1 MRITQNMMS
10 GAVLNDLENAANQL
24 NLTQERISSGKQI
37 QQPSDDPFGTS
48 MALQYSGDLAQNTQY
63 QSNVNDAQG
72 WQSTVDTALTNVND
86 IVLRARDLVV
96 QGASDTSG
104 PSARSDIASEI
115 DQLIDSLKTEAN
127 TQYSGRYVFAGTQTL
142 TQPYQVGSSNDS
154 YAGNTGTVTREIGQ
168 GVQIAVNV
176 PGSTIFGDG
185 TTGLIATLRQI
196 SSDLRSNNS
205 TALQNGDLTALD
217 GASTL
222 VSSQQATVGALSNRL
237 DSATSRLQQLQQAT
251 TQQLSNVQDADMAQT
266 MIDFSTQQAVYQAA
280 LKSGAQIIQ
289 PSLMDFLAVG

>member
-10 GAVLNDLENAANQL
+10 TSVLNDLENAANQL
-24 NLTQERISSGKQI
+24 NRTQERISSGKQI
-37 QQPSDDPFGTS
+37 QEPSDNPFGTS
-48 MALQYSGDLAQNTQY
+48 QALQYSGDLAQNTQY

-72 WQSTVDTALTNVND
+72 WQNTVDTALTNVND

-104 PSARSDIASEI
+104 PAARSDIASEI
-115 DQLIDSLKTEAN
+115 DQLIDSLKTEGN
-127 TQYSGRYVFAGTQTL
+127 TQYSGRYVFSGSQTL
-142 TQPYQVGSSNDS
+142 TQPYQVGSANDS
-154 YAGNTGTVTREIGQ
+154 YAGNTGTITREIGQ
-168 GVQIAVNV
+168 GVQIAVNI
-176 PGSTIFGDG
+176 PGSTVFGDG
-185 TTGLIATLRQI
+185 TSGLIATLRQI
-196 SSDLRSNNS
+196 STDLRANNG

-217 GASTL
+217 TATDTISA
-222 VSSQQATVGALSNRL
+222 QQATVGAMSNRL
-237 DSATSRLQQLQQAT
+237 TSATSRLQQLQQAT

-266 MIDFSTQQAVYQAA
+266 MIDFSTQTAVYQAA

>member
-10 GAVLNDLENAANQL
+10 STVLNDLENAANQL

-37 QQPSDDPFGTS
+37 QQPSDDPFGTGQ
-48 MALQYSGDLAQNTQY
+48 ALQYSGDLAQNQQY
-63 QSNVNDAQG
+63 QSNVSDAQG
-72 WQSTVDTALTNVND
+72 WESTVDTALSNVND

-104 PSARSDIASEI
+104 ASSRSDIASEI

-127 TQYSGRYVFAGTQTL
+127 TQYSGRYVFSGTQTL
-142 TQPYQVGSSNDS
+142 TQPYQVGSTNDA

-168 GVQIAVNV
+168 GVQVGVNI

-196 SSDLRSNNS
+196 SSDLRSNNG

-217 GASTL
+217 AASTTI
-222 VSSQQATVGALSNRL
+222 SSQQATVGALSNRL
-237 DSATSRLQQLQQAT
+237 DTATSRLQQLQQAT

>member
-10 GAVLNDLENAANQL
+10 GSVLNDLENAANQL
-24 NLTQERISSGKQI
+24 NLTQQRISSGKQI

-72 WQSTVDTALTNVND
+72 WQSTVDTALGNVND

-104 PSARSDIASEI
+104 PSARSDIAGEI

-168 GVQIAVNV
+168 GVQIAVNT
-176 PGSTIFGDG
+176 PGSTIFGNG
-185 TTGLIATLRQI
+185 SSGLIATLRQI
-196 SSDLRSNNS
+196 STDLRANNG

-217 GASTL
+217 NASTT

-266 MIDFSTQQAVYQAA
+266 LIQFSTQQAVYQAA

>member
-10 GAVLNDLENAANQL
+10 TSVLNDLENAANQL
-24 NLTQERISSGKQI
+24 NLTQQRISSGKQI
-37 QQPSDDPFGTS
+37 QEPSDNPFGTS
-48 MALQYSGDLAQNTQY
+48 QALQYDGDLAQNTQY

-115 DQLIDSLKTEAN
+115 DQLVDSLKAEGN
-127 TQYSGRYVFAGTQTL
+127 TQYSGRYVFSGTQTL
-142 TQPYQVGSSNDS
+142 TQPYQVGSTNDS
-154 YAGNTGTVTREIGQ
+154 YAGNAGTITREIGQ
-168 GVQIAVNV
+168 GVQVAVNV

-196 SSDLRSNNS
+196 STDLRANNGS
-205 TALQNGDLTALD
+205 ALQNGDLTALD
-217 GASTL
+217 NAGTAISA
-222 VSSQQATVGALSNRL
+222 QQATVGAMSNRL
-237 DSATSRLQQLQQAT
+237 TSATSRLQQLQQAT

-266 MIDFSTQQAVYQAA
+266 MIDFSTQTAVYQAA

>member
-10 GAVLNDLENAANQL
+10 TSVLNDLENAANQL
-24 NLTQERISSGKQI
+24 NLTQQRISSGKQI
-37 QQPSDDPFGTS
+37 QEPSDNPFGTS
-48 MALQYSGDLAQNTQY
+48 QALQYDGDLAQNTQY

-115 DQLIDSLKTEAN
+115 DQLVDSLKAEGN
-127 TQYSGRYVFAGTQTL
+127 TQYSGRYVFSGTQTL
-142 TQPYQVGSSNDS
+142 TQPYQVGSTNDT
-154 YAGNTGTVTREIGQ
+154 YAGNTGTITREIGQ

-196 SSDLRSNNS
+196 STDLRANNGS
-205 TALQNGDLTALD
+205 ALQNGDLTALD
-217 GASTL
+217 TAGTAISA
-222 VSSQQATVGALSNRL
+222 QQATVGAMSNRL
-237 DSATSRLQQLQQAT
+237 TSATSRLQQLQQAT

-266 MIDFSTQQAVYQAA
+266 MIDFSTQTAVYQAA

>member
-1 MRITQNMMS
+1 MMS
-10 GAVLNDLENAANQL
+10 SSVLNDLENAANQL
-24 NLTQERISSGKQI
+24 NVTQERISSGKQI

-48 MALQYSGDLAQNTQY
+48 QALQYSGDLAQNQQY

-72 WQSTVDTALTNVND
+72 WESTVDTALGNVND

-104 PSARSDIASEI
+104 SSARSDIASEI
-115 DQLIDSLKTEAN
+115 DQLIDSLKAEGN
-127 TQYSGRYVFAGTQTL
+127 TQYSGRYVFSGTQTL
-142 TQPYQVGSSNDS
+142 TQPYQVGSTNDS

-168 GVQIAVNV
+168 GVQVAVNT
-176 PGSTIFGDG
+176 PGSAIFGDG

-196 SSDLRSNNS
+196 STDLRANNG

-217 GASTL
+217 AASTSI
-222 VSSQQATVGALSNRL
+222 SSQQATVGALSNRL
-237 DSATSRLQQLQQAT
+237 TSATSRLQQLQQAT
-251 TQQLSNVQDADMAQT
+251 TQQLSNVQDADIAQT

>member
-1 MRITQNMMS
+1 MMS
-10 GAVLNDLENAANQL
+10 TSVLNDLENAANQL
-24 NLTQERISSGKQI
+24 NLTQQRISSGKQI

-48 MALQYSGDLAQNTQY
+48 MALQYSGDLAQNQQY
-63 QSNVNDAQG
+63 QSNVSDAQG
-72 WQSTVDTALTNVND
+72 WQNTVDTALGNVND

-127 TQYSGRYVFAGTQTL
+127 TQYSGRYVFSGTQTL
-142 TQPYQVGSSNDS
+142 TQPYQVGSSNDA
-154 YAGNTGTVTREIGQ
+154 YAGNTGTITREIGQ
-168 GVQIAVNV
+168 GVQVAVNV

-196 SSDLRSNNS
+196 STDLRANNG

-217 GASTL
+217 SAETT
-222 VSSQQATVGALSNRL
+222 VTAQQATVGALSNRL
-237 DSATSRLQQLQQAT
+237 DTATSRLQQLQQAT

-266 MIDFSTQQAVYQAA
+266 MIDFSTQQALYQAA

>member
-1 MRITQNMMS
+1 MMS
-10 GAVLNDLENAANQL
+10 SSVLNDLENAANQL
-24 NLTQERISSGKQI
+24 NLTQQRISSGKQI

-48 MALQYSGDLAQNTQY
+48 MALQYSGDLAQNQQY
-63 QSNVNDAQG
+63 QSNVSDAQG
-72 WQSTVDTALTNVND
+72 WQSTVDTALGNVND
-86 IVLRARDLVV
+86 IVLRARDLIV

-127 TQYSGRYVFAGTQTL
+127 TQYSGRYVFSGTQTL

-154 YAGNTGTVTREIGQ
+154 YAGNTGTITREIGQ
-168 GVQIAVNV
+168 GVQVAVNV

-196 SSDLRSNNS
+196 STDLRANNGA
-205 TALQNGDLTALD
+205 ALQNGDLTALD
-217 GASTL
+217 AAETT
-222 VSSQQATVGALSNRL
+222 VTSQQATVGALSNRL
-237 DSATSRLQQLQQAT
+237 DTATSRLQQLQQAT

>member
-1 MRITQNMMS
+1 MMS
-10 GAVLNDLENAANQL
+10 TSVLNDLENAANQL
-24 NLTQERISSGKQI
+24 NLTQQRISSGKQI
-37 QQPSDDPFGTS
+37 QEPSDNPFGTS
-48 MALQYSGDLAQNTQY
+48 QALQYDGDLAQNTQY

-115 DQLIDSLKTEAN
+115 DQLVDSLKAEGN
-127 TQYSGRYVFAGTQTL
+127 TQYSGRYVFSGTQTL
-142 TQPYQVGSSNDS
+142 TQPYQVGSTNDT
-154 YAGNTGTVTREIGQ
+154 YAGNTGTITREIGQ
-168 GVQIAVNV
+168 GVQVAVNV

-196 SSDLRSNNS
+196 STDLRANNGS
-205 TALQNGDLTALD
+205 ALQNGDLTALD
-217 GASTL
+217 TAETAISA
-222 VSSQQATVGALSNRL
+222 QQATVGAMSNRL
-237 DSATSRLQQLQQAT
+237 TSATSRLQQLQQAT

-266 MIDFSTQQAVYQAA
+266 MIDFSTQTAVYQAA

>member
-1 MRITQNMMS
+1 MS
-10 GAVLNDLENAANQL
+10 HSVLNDLENAANQL

-48 MALQYSGDLAQNTQY
+48 MALQYSGDLAQNQQY
-63 QSNVNDAQG
+63 QSNVSDAQG
-72 WQSTVDTALTNVND
+72 WQSTVDTALGNVND

-104 PSARSDIASEI
+104 PAARSDIASEI

-127 TQYSGRYVFAGTQTL
+127 TQYSGRYVFSGTQTL

-154 YAGNTGTVTREIGQ
+154 YAGNTGTITREIGQ
-168 GVQIAVNV
+168 GVQVAVNV

-196 SSDLRSNNS
+196 STDLRANNGA
-205 TALQNGDLTALD
+205 ALQNGDLTALD
-217 GASTL
+217 AAETT
-222 VSSQQATVGALSNRL
+222 VTSQQATVGALSNRL
-237 DSATSRLQQLQQAT
+237 DTATSRLQQLQQAT
-251 TQQLSNVQDADMAQT
+251 TRQLSTVQDADMAQT

>member
-1 MRITQNMMS
+1 MMS
-10 GAVLNDLENAANQL
+10 GSVLNDLENAANQL
-24 NLTQERISSGKQI
+24 NVTQQRISSGKQI

-48 MALQYSGDLAQNTQY
+48 QALQYSGDLAQNQQY

-72 WQSTVDTALTNVND
+72 WESTVDTALGNVND

-104 PSARSDIASEI
+104 SSARSDIASEI

-127 TQYSGRYVFAGTQTL
+127 TQYSGRYVFSGTQTL

-154 YAGNTGTVTREIGQ
+154 YAGNTGTITREIGE
-168 GVQIAVNV
+168 GVQVAVNT
-176 PGSTIFGDG
+176 PGSTVFGDG

-196 SSDLRSNNS
+196 STDLRANNG

-217 GASTL
+217 NASTAI
-222 VSSQQATVGALSNRL
+222 SSQQASVGALSNRL
-237 DSATSRLQQLQQAT
+237 TSATSRLQQLQQAT

-266 MIDFSTQQAVYQAA
+266 LINFSTQQAVYQAA

>member
-10 GAVLNDLENAANQL
+10 GSVLNDLENAANQL

-37 QQPSDDPFGTS
+37 QQPSDNPFGTS

-72 WQSTVDTALTNVND
+72 WQSTVDTALSNVND

-96 QGASDTSG
+96 QGASDTSSG
-104 PSARSDIASEI
+104 TSRSDIAAEI
-115 DQLIDSLKTEAN
+115 DQLIDSLKTEGN

-154 YAGNTGTVTREIGQ
+154 YAGNTGTITREIGQ
-168 GVQIAVNV
+168 GVQIAVNT
-176 PGSTIFGDG
+176 PGSTIFGNG
-185 TTGLIATLRQI
+185 SSGLIATLRQI
-196 SSDLRSNNS
+196 STDLRANNG
-205 TALQNGDLTALD
+205 TALQNGDLSSLDAAQTTITA
-217 GASTL
+217 
-222 VSSQQATVGALSNRL
+222 QQATVGALSNRL
-237 DSATSRLQQLQQAT
+237 DTATSRLQQLQQAT

>member
-10 GAVLNDLENAANQL
+10 TSVLNDLENAANQL
-24 NLTQERISSGKQI
+24 NLTQQRISSGKQI
-37 QQPSDDPFGTS
+37 QEPSDNPFGTS
-48 MALQYSGDLAQNTQY
+48 QALQYDGDLAQNTQY

-115 DQLIDSLKTEAN
+115 DQLVDSLKAEGN
-127 TQYSGRYVFAGTQTL
+127 TQYSGRYVFSGTQTL
-142 TQPYQVGSSNDS
+142 TQPYQVGSTNDA
-154 YAGNTGTVTREIGQ
+154 YAGNTGTITREIGQ
-168 GVQIAVNV
+168 GVQVAVNV

-196 SSDLRSNNS
+196 STDLRANNGS
-205 TALQNGDLTALD
+205 ALQNGDLTALD
-217 GASTL
+217 NAGTAISA
-222 VSSQQATVGALSNRL
+222 QQATVGAMSNRL
-237 DSATSRLQQLQQAT
+237 TSATSRLQQLQEAT

-266 MIDFSTQQAVYQAA
+266 MIDFSTQTAVYQAA